1 MRLATLGE
9 DGTVTDREG
18 HPVLQYVDGK
28 FWVNN
33 HAHILS
39 GKNGFSTELLYLLL
53 GMTNVAA
60 FVTGAVQPKISQS
73 NLNKVPVLIPSGDEL
88 VRMDEQIQPMFA
100 RLRDMKAKN
109 RRLAAIRDDLL
120 SKLMSGEL
128 DVSTV
133 SIDIPT
139 GTDGLV
145 GTETNHNNKEKSRE
159 NNKSGQR
166 SVPVQGYPAA
176 GAEFRLVLFQTRSDA
191 DAGISAF
198 HRRKICILFKINK

>member
-100 RLRDMKAKN
+100 RLRDMIVTSP
-109 RRLAAIRDDLL
+109 LP
-120 SKLMSGEL
+120 
-128 DVSTV
+128 ST
-133 SIDIPT
+133 
-139 GTDGLV
+139 
-145 GTETNHNNKEKSRE
+145 
-159 NNKSGQR
+159 
-166 SVPVQGYPAA
+166 SVL
-176 GAEFRLVLFQTRSDA
+176 R
-191 DAGISAF
+191 
-198 HRRKICILFKINK
+198 